1 MDAFRLHRRVIT
13 DYMDAFRLHR
23 RVITDYHD
31 YATSFINIK
40 DERIDQFIR
49 DELSQGALWP
59 EPLLQLNPA
68 YKQTKTVDELVTEGL
83 LHPGCGDLFRDR
95 EGKSF
100 LLYAHQEQAI
110 RTAARHEPYILTTG
124 TGSGKSL
131 TYLIPIVDHV
141 LRHNPERHSVR
152 AIIVYPM
159 NALINSQL
167 ESIRRLVE
175 AIPGGFP
182 VRFERYTGQENDEQ
196 KNLIR
201 ENPPHV
207 LLTNY
212 VMLELMMT
220 RARERVFV
228 DRTLAE
234 LEFLALDEL
243 HTYTGRQGADVAM
256 LVRRLRQRCGNPNL
270 LCIGTSA
277 TMVAG
282 EATRLEQ
289 RCTVAGVAETL
300 FGVPVSPDNVIDE
313 TLERATKPEG
323 ERSVSALRQA
333 VLDGIPPDIS
343 YSAFAKHPL
352 AIWVEETFGVEA
364 DDTGHLRRHK
374 PIPLASG
381 AQSLAEDTDLPL
393 DRCQGALEEI
403 LRVGNRVRNPDG
415 EPVFAFKLHQF
426 ISQGGAV
433 YATLEP
439 STERLLTLQ
448 GRHYAAE
455 DRVLAPLVF
464 CRVCGQEYYQVR
476 WDRDNQQFLPL
487 IPGVVDDGDLID
499 VSDGY
504 LVIEDPAKPVWTK
517 EREEEL
523 PDNWFNFGKSG
534 RTSVK
539 KAYRDFIPR
548 RIYVTPDG
556 HISSPAG
563 NGSAP
568 DGTSPAWFIPQ
579 PFLSCL
585 NCGVVYTRREREFRK
600 LAQLSNEGRSTA
612 TTLLGI
618 STVSELRQQPD
629 VPREAAKLLSFTDN
643 RQDAS
648 LQAGHF
654 NDFVQVALLR
664 AAIYRA
670 LEKHRTLSHAEI
682 AQRVVEALDL
692 PQEAYAKTAADVS
705 RTQRKNKEALTKFVE
720 YRIYE
725 DLRRG
730 WRVVQP
736 NLEQAGLMRIG
747 YEDLGQVC
755 ADETLW
761 QNHPILRQAAPDE
774 RERVCRV
781 FLDHLRRELAIS
793 ADCLRP
799 DVQQRLVRTVNQ
811 ALKHPWRFGDEDEN
825 EEELRSAAW
834 FLLPRGSEK
843 HSRFTFSLS
852 PATALG
858 RFLRAAETWPFLRER
873 ISTGEYEKFLE
884 AFIDALVRASYLVY
898 DDTGAAVQVRADS
911 LVWQLGDGT
920 APEPDPVRSRWMRN
934 AASRLGGIEA
944 NLFFRRLYQETAGQI
959 GALEG
964 REHTAQVRQHKREE
978 REERFRKG
986 DLACLFC
993 SPTME
998 LGVDISDL
1006 NTVHMRNV
1014 PPTPANYAQRS
1025 GRAGRSNQP
1034 ALVVTNCAK
1043 GSAHDQ
1049 YFFQR
1054 PAQMVAG
1061 SVVPPRM
1068 DLGNQELVEAHI
1080 HALWLAKVGISFRR
1094 SITEIIETA
1103 EPGFPLKDDVRLA
1116 IQLSDQALSDVF
1128 NQSNQVLASCRDY
1141 LNRTNWFS
1149 EDWLWRTVQGSAW
1162 AFDKAFNR
1170 WREMYA
1176 AAERQLRAARDAIEE
1191 ARRTGSQREKIYA
1204 ERRAAEADRQK
1215 DLLCNL
1221 QGGGDT
1227 DFYPY
1232 RYLASEGFLP
1242 GYNFPR
1248 LPIRAYIAGG
1258 TDGNFISRP
1267 RFLAVREFAPMNIIY
1282 HEGRK
1287 YRVVRSQA
1295 ASGDLAER
1303 FVRARLCH
1311 VCGYFHEGDQSAVDL
1326 CQNCSTYL
1334 NAEDSLLTNNLF
1346 EMTDVVTR
1354 PVERITCD
1362 EEERLREG
1370 YNITSYFRFNPG
1382 QGNIDRVEATVSG
1395 ADDTPLLHLTYGP
1408 SATLWQV
1415 NTGWKRDSEKGFS
1428 LQITTGE
1435 WQRSRPDHANADE
1448 TVPDEI
1454 RHGIRLLVR
1463 DTRNILLIR
1472 PADTL
1477 PHDDEAFLASL
1488 QSALQQG
1495 IRAAYQV
1502 GARELGSERIG
1513 KDEHRGILVWEDA
1526 EGGLGVL
1533 ENLLS
1538 QNDGFARIARAA
1550 LSACH
1555 FDSNGDDLRSIEV
1568 DKVNGC
1574 AVACYDCLMSYT
1586 NQRDHP
1592 ILNRHL
1598 IRDALLRLT
1607 NAITQPLSAGRTY
1620 EEHYIWLLERLDPSS
1635 DLERRFLDHLYRT
1648 SRKLPDSAQKT
1659 IPGHYVQADFY
1670 YEEHAACVFC
1680 DGSVHDQPE
1689 VRERDQR
1696 VRRSLEQAGYTVVI
1710 RYDRDLEAQI
1720 ERYEDIFGS
1729 AHE

>member
-1 MDAFRLHRRVIT
+1 MDAFRLHRRVIE
-13 DYMDAFRLHR
+13 
-23 RVITDYHD
+23 DYHD
-31 YATSFINIK
+31 YATSFIHIK
-40 DERIDQFIR
+40 DEDIDRFVR
-49 DELSQGALWP
+49 AELAQGALWP

-68 YKQTKTVDELVTEGL
+68 YEQAGTVLDLVREGL

-95 EGKSF
+95 NGDSF
-100 LLYAHQEQAI
+100 RLFAHQEQAI
-110 RTAARHEPYILTTG
+110 RTAKRHEPYVLTTG

-141 LRHNPERHSVR
+141 LRHNPQRRSVR

-167 ESIRRLVE
+167 EAIRRMVNAL
-175 AIPGGFP
+175 PNGFP
-182 VRFERYTGQENDEQ
+182 VHFERYTGQESDQQ
-196 KNLIR
+196 KDRIR

-220 RARERVFV
+220 RMRERVFV

-256 LVRRLRQRCGNPNL
+256 LVRRLRQRCGNPHL

-282 EATRLEQ
+282 EGDRAEQ
-289 RCTVAGVAETL
+289 RRTVAGVAETL

-313 TLERATKPEG
+313 TLRRATVSEG
-323 ERSVSALRQA
+323 ALSVSALREA
-333 VLDGIPPDIS
+333 VRDGLPPDVS
-343 YSAFAKHPL
+343 YTAFVRHPL
-352 AIWVEETFGVEA
+352 AIWVEEIFGVVA
-364 DDTGHLRRHK
+364 DETGHLRRRK
-374 PIPLASG
+374 PIPLAQG
-381 AQSLAEDTDLPL
+381 AQWLAEGTDLPL
-393 DRCQGALEEI
+393 ADCQTALEQI
-403 LRVGNRVRNPDG
+403 LRVGNQVRSPAG

-439 STERLLTLQ
+439 PGARHLTLQ
-448 GRHYAAE
+448 GRHYASKE
-455 DRVLAPLVF
+455 RVLAPLVF

-476 WDRDNQQFLPL
+476 WDRDNRRFLPL
-487 IPGVVDDGDLID
+487 IPGVVDDEDQAD
-499 VSDGY
+499 VSTGY
-504 LVIEDPAKPVWTK
+504 LVIESAERPVWSQ

-523 PDNWFNFGKSG
+523 PDNWFNVGKNG

-539 KAYRDFIPR
+539 RDYQAFLPQR
-548 RIYVTPDG
+548 VYVQPDG
-556 HISSPAG
+556 QTASPQAD
-563 NGSAP
+563 GSAP
-568 DGTSPAWFIPQ
+568 EGASPAWFIPA
-579 PFLSCL
+579 PFLTCL
-585 NCGVVYTRREREFRK
+585 TCGVVYTRKEREFRK

-618 STVSELRQQPD
+618 ATVADLRQQAD

-654 NDFVQVALLR
+654 NDFGQVALLR

-670 LEKHRTLSHAEI
+670 LETHQVLDHTTV
-682 AQRVVEALDL
+682 AQRVFEALDL
-692 PQEAYAKTAADVS
+692 PQEAYARTASEVP
-705 RTQRKNKEALTKFVE
+705 RTRQINQEALTRYIE

-747 YEDLGQVC
+747 YEDLGAVC
-755 ADETLW
+755 ADESLW
-761 QNHPILRQAAPDE
+761 QKHPVPQQAAPE
-774 RERVCRV
+774 VRERVCRV

-793 ADCLRP
+793 ADCLQS
-799 DVQQRLVRTVNQ
+799 DEQQRLMRAVNQ
-811 ALKHPWRFGDEDEN
+811 ALKYPWRFGDEDEN
-825 EEELRSAAW
+825 EEELRTAAW
-834 FLLPRGSEK
+834 FVLPRGPEK
-843 HSRFTFSLS
+843 QSRFTFSLA

-858 RFLRAAETWPFLRER
+858 RFLRATETWPFLRER
-873 ISTGEYEKFLE
+873 ISTIDYERFVE
-884 AFIDALVRASYLVY
+884 AFVAALVDASYLAR
-898 DDTGAAVQVRADS
+898 DDKGEAVQVRADC
-911 LVWQLGDGT
+911 LLWQMGDGT
-920 APEPDPVRSRWMRN
+920 APDPDPVRSRWMRD
-934 AASRLGGIEA
+934 AASRLEGGEA
-944 NLFFRRLYQETAGQI
+944 NRFFRRLYQETAAQLKG
-959 GALEG
+959 LEG
-964 REHTAQVRQHKREE
+964 REHTAQVMQHKREQ
-978 REERFRKG
+978 REDRFRVG

-1006 NTVHMRNV
+1006 NAVHMRNV

-1054 PAQMVAG
+1054 PGHMVAG

-1068 DLGNQELVEAHI
+1068 DLGNQELVEAHV
-1080 HALWLAKVGISFRR
+1080 HALWLAKVGLSFQR
-1094 SITEIIETA
+1094 SITEIVETT
-1103 EPGFPLKDDVRLA
+1103 EPGLPLRSQVQLA
-1116 IQLSDQALSDVF
+1116 IQLSDAALVDVF
-1128 NQSNQVLASCRDY
+1128 AQSKRVLETGQDHLRRAR
-1141 LNRTNWFS
+1141 WFS
-1149 EDWLWRTVQGSAW
+1149 EEWLWRTVQGSAR

-1170 WREMYA
+1170 WREMYT
-1176 AAERQLRAARDAIEE
+1176 AAERQLHAAREE
-1191 ARRTGSQREKIYA
+1191 VEGARRTGNRRDKALA
-1204 ERRAAEADRQK
+1204 ERRDTEANRQK
-1215 DLLCNL
+1215 DLLCNF
-1221 QGGGDT
+1221 QGGGDS

-1248 LPIRAYIAGG
+1248 LPIRAYIAVGD
-1258 TDGNFISRP
+1258 DGDFISRP
-1267 RFLAVREFAPMNIIY
+1267 RFLAVREFAPMNIVY

-1287 YRVVRSQA
+1287 YRVVRSQS
-1295 ASGDLAER
+1295 ASGDLSER
-1303 FVRARLCH
+1303 FVRAKLCG
-1311 VCGYFHEGDQSAVDL
+1311 VCGYFHEGEQSTVDL
-1326 CQNCSTYL
+1326 CQNCGTFL
-1334 NAEDSLLTNNLF
+1334 NADTGLITNNLF
-1346 EMTDVVTR
+1346 EMTDVLTR

-1370 YNITSYFRFNPG
+1370 YHIASYFRFSPG
-1382 QGNIDRVEATVSG
+1382 QDGTDRTEATANA
-1395 ADDTPLLHLTYGP
+1395 ADGTPLLHLTYGP

-1415 NTGWKRDSEKGFS
+1415 NTGWKDSPWEGFS
-1428 LQITTGE
+1428 LQVSSGE
-1435 WQRSRPDHANADE
+1435 WQKGHRDEMDPSDLRSLDTRD
-1448 TVPDEI
+1448 TI
-1454 RHGIRLLVR
+1454 RHGIQLLVR

-1472 PADTL
+1472 PTQAL
-1477 PHDDEAFLASL
+1477 PKNEAFLASL

-1495 IRAAYQV
+1495 IRAAFQV
-1502 GARELGSERIG
+1502 GERELGAERIG
-1513 KDEHRGILVWEDA
+1513 EGARRAILVWEDA

-1533 ENLLS
+1533 DNLLS
-1538 QNDGFARIARAA
+1538 QNDGFARVAQAGLA
-1550 LSACH
+1550 ACH
-1555 FDSNGDDLRSIEV
+1555 FDADGNDLRPAEDDVS
-1568 DKVNGC
+1568 GC

-1586 NQRDHP
+1586 NQWDHP
-1592 ILNRHL
+1592 ILDRHL
-1598 IRDALLRLT
+1598 IWDALIELSS
-1607 NAITQPLSAGRTY
+1607 AITQMQRADRSY
-1620 EEHYIWLLERLDPSS
+1620 DEQYIWLRERLDSLS
-1635 DLERRFLDHLYRT
+1635 DLERRFLDYLYQTGR
-1648 SRKLPDSAQKT
+1648 RLPDSAQQA
-1659 IPGHYVQADFY
+1659 IPDHYVQADFHY
-1670 YEEHAACVFC
+1670 GESGVCVFC

-1689 VRERDQR
+1689 VQEKD
-1696 VRRSLEQAGYTVVI
+1696 RRLRSVLEHTGYTVIVI

-1720 ERYEDIFGS
+1720 SHYEDIFGP
-1729 AHE
+1729 AHV